1 MYKPLITALI
11 SAGLAGLG
19 APLLQQLR
27 ELIKDIW
34 FRNKEESKNL
44 ALENEAKRSAI
55 EQGHSSHKCRHQPP
69 GLVLIVMV
77 VNCGRGN
84 LQKTDRQLA
93 LAAVRDGIEKLLKQ
107 AL

>member
-1 MYKPLITALI
+1 MNTRQITALI

-19 APLLQQLR
+19 APLLRQVR

-44 ALENEAKRSAI
+44 AFENEAKRLDI
-55 EQGHSSHKCRHQPP
+55 EQGRSGRKCRRQPL
-69 GLVLIVMV
+69 GLILVVIV
-77 VNCGRGN
+77 VNRGRGH
-84 LQKTDRQLA
+84 LQKADRQLA
-93 LAAVRDGIEKLLKQ
+93 LAAVPDGIEKLLKQ